1 MPDQLCTRA
10 PPRDMSGPKRP
21 LTGAVSHERLL
32 YCAAKRYSR
41 MRSLLGLSAARF
53 QGHELHLDGPGPL
66 TVSTHSKAAGTS
78 STVPDRRSCTLQA
91 VRGDALTRG
100 RKNGQRSKNNAS
112 LP

>member
-41 MRSLLGLSAARF
+41 MPPTLAMIVAKMSDTVLMTLMSGLIEGPAVSL
-53 QGHELHLDGPGPL
+53 
-66 TVSTHSKAAGTS
+66 
-78 STVPDRRSCTLQA
+78 
-91 VRGDALTRG
+91 
-100 RKNGQRSKNNAS
+100 
-112 LP
+112 